1 MTEATMFIAQTVRQ
15 QIGAQALMC
24 AGAHK
29 FMALDEA
36 KGSAIPER
44 CGGLQFDVNGAVF
57 KGRVLVELR
66 PDDTYCVSFWKPIR
80 KAGVFY
86 GCEQVKVL
94 GDDSSLSGGLYAE
107 DLTGTINR
115 EVEGYTGHR

>member
-1 MTEATMFIAQTVRQ
+1 MTEESMIVAQTIRQ
-15 QIGAQALMC
+15 QIGTQALMC

-29 FMALDEA
+29 FMALNEA
-36 KGSAIPER
+36 EGSAIPSR
-44 CGGLQFDVNGAVF
+44 LGGLQFDVQGSVF

-80 KAGVFY
+80 KAGVY
-86 GCEQVKVL
+86 GCERIKVI
-94 GDDSSLSGGLYAE
+94 GDDKGLSGGLYAE

-115 EVEGYTGHR
+115 EVEGYTGSR